1 LLIVAALMLGF
12 TFDYLQTDG
21 VLKPAIV
28 LVIYAWLTWLM
39 AVPARW
45 REIVEGR
52 EAARVS
58 TSEQAIA
65 GTPAGVATHR

>member
-1 LLIVAALMLGF
+1 MLGF

-28 LVIYAWLTWLM
+28 LVIYVWLTWLM

-45 REIVEGR
+45 REIVEGA
-52 EAARVS
+52 EAGR
-58 TSEQAIA
+58 A
-65 GTPAGVATHR
+65 GTNEPAMAGVPAGDR